1 MTRSAASIQVLFP
14 LPNSPQYPSHQSRTR
29 AGETFV
35 ASGAVHLVLPVLG
48 CVSYVPDEG
57 PDDAD
62 NDHEWA
68 HEGEDTAP
76 QQLMEDYRKCVY
88 TTSLAH
94 SQLVVDRMQRLAQ
107 QKVSPRT
114 CMPG

>member
-1 MTRSAASIQVLFP
+1 MTSPSQLCRGPVASITVAP
-14 LPNSPQYPSHQSRTR
+14 PR
-29 AGETFV
+29 AGETFI
-35 ASGAVHLVLPVLG
+35 ASGAVVHLVLPVLG

-57 PDDAD
+57 LDDAD
-62 NDHEWA
+62 DNHDWA

-76 QQLMEDYRKCVY
+76 RQLMEDCRKCVY

-107 QKVSPRT
+107 QKVSART
-114 CMPG
+114 CMAG